1 MIFSKLVPRSIKS
14 KIRKRFE
21 KTVVKTVYS
30 ATKPYELKIS
40 QTPELKDQI
49 AVVTGGSG
57 AIGRAI
63 CIRLSSMGA
72 KVYVV
77 SRSESSAMK
86 VVDEIRQLGLKAEPL
101 VFNVADDA
109 SIETAFD
116 LVKDIEGRL
125 DILVCCAG
133 GGSREAMASL
143 SNQSVSVIDEILNTN
158 LRGAILCT
166 RKAAQIMKPQI
177 SGKIVLISSAVGI
190 QGLAN
195 YSEYGAAKSGMFGFV
210 KSVALELGSYNIN
223 VNCVSPGFI
232 QRGEYDNN
240 QLEWL
245 KKTNPMHKVG
255 ALEDVANAV
264 AFMASE
270 QAGFITGQNLCVDGG
285 RTLGLFGDS
294 F

>member
-63 CIRLSSMGA
+63 CIRLASMGA

-232 QRGEYDNN
+232 QRGEYDDN

-255 ALEDVANAV
+255 SLEDIACAV
-264 AFMASE
+264 AFIVSN
-270 QAGFITGQNLCVDGG
+270 QACFITGQNLCVDGG
-285 RTLGLFGDS
+285 RTLGLYGD
-294 F
+294 

>member
-190 QGLAN
+190 QGLAD
-195 YSEYGAAKSGMFGFV
+195 YSEYGAAKSGMFGFA
-210 KSVALELGSYNIN
+210 KSVALEFGPYNVN
-223 VNCVSPGFI
+223 VNCISPGFF